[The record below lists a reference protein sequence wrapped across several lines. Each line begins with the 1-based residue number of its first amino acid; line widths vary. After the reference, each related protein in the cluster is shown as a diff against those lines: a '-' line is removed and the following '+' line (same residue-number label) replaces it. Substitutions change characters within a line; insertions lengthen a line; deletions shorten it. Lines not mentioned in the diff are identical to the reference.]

1 MNEGVDWNAMRFWLA
16 LAQWL
21 SIIAVGIFAWWRTRE
36 SANTQAIADV
46 RSTALA
52 AVTRVESRVNE
63 HSDRILMM
71 EGRINALPTDDQL
84 GLLHHRIDDLNREL
98 GEVSA
103 TLTATNALLKLHQ
116 EFLMKGGGG

>member
-21 SIIAVGIFAWWRTRE
+21 GLIAVGIFAWWRTRARDNSE
-36 SANTQAIADV
+36 AIEAV
-46 RSTALA
+46 RTTALA
-52 AVTRVESRVNE
+52 AVGRVEHRVNE

-116 EFLMKGGGG
+116 EFLMREKG

>member
-1 MNEGVDWNAMRFWLA
+1 MNEGIDWNAMRFWLA

-21 SIIAVGIFAWWRTRE
+21 GLIAVGIFAWWRTRTRDNSE
-36 SANTQAIADV
+36 AIEGVRTTAIA
-46 RSTALA
+46 
-52 AVTRVESRVNE
+52 AVGRVEQRVSE

-116 EFLMKGGGG
+116 EFLMREKG